1 MTAVLPV
8 SPLMGSF
15 GHAEG
20 HMRQK
25 LTDIGAWTGLQSLW
39 VVVVAIVFAMAL
51 DLGTASAQT
60 SAPQIV
66 RPASN
71 NTSIVT
77 SGSGQYYFEFRSRQA
92 WDYGH
97 TFVVFGR
104 VGEPP
109 SKKNVAGLSPKGD
122 DPQMWL
128 MGHYVPVP
136 SDTGWTDGDLE
147 DKYVTSRYR
156 VLVSKEQYDR
166 TVAYIRQLQAKST
179 TWSVELYNCNAFVA
193 DIAKFMGLK
202 APASTWIYPKV
213 FVSNM
218 RKINTGHPE
227 AAEELVSENVKEMS
241 NPTRDGRAM
250 INAGLIRPGSAPAGS
265 ASPPHVTIG
274 AVRVSNRPASSA
286 GGSPG
291 E

>member
-1 MTAVLPV
+1 
-8 SPLMGSF
+8 
-15 GHAEG
+15 
-20 HMRQK
+20 MRRK
-25 LTDIGAWTGLQSLW
+25 LIDSGAWTGLGSLW
-39 VVVVAIVFAMAL
+39 AVLVAIIFAMTL
-51 DLGTASAQT
+51 DLGTAGAQT
-60 SAPQIV
+60 APQPQIV

-71 NTSIVT
+71 KTAVVT

-104 VGEPP
+104 VGEAP
-109 SKKNVAGLSPKGD
+109 SKNNVAGLSPKGD
-122 DPQMWL
+122 DPQMWV

-147 DKYVTSRYR
+147 DKYITSRYR

-166 TVAYIRQLQAKST
+166 TVAYIRQLQARST

-227 AAEELVSENVKEMS
+227 AADELVSENVKEMS

-250 INAGLIRPGSAPAGS
+250 IANGMIHPDGAPAGS

-274 AVRVSNRPASSA
+274 AVRVSNRAANSAAASESPAH
-286 GGSPG
+286 
-291 E
+291 

>member
-1 MTAVLPV
+1 MEL
-8 SPLMGSF
+8 F

-25 LTDIGAWTGLQSLW
+25 LTDLGARAGLQSLW
-39 VVVVAIVFAMAL
+39 IMVMTVGLAMAL
-51 DLGTASAQT
+51 NFGLNLSTASGQT
-60 SAPQIV
+60 SPQPQIA
-66 RPASN
+66 RPASARPA
-71 NTSIVT
+71 IVT

-104 VGEPP
+104 VGEAP
-109 SKKNVAGLSPKGD
+109 SKNNVAGLSPKGD
-122 DPQMWL
+122 DPSMWV

-147 DKYVTSRYR
+147 DKYITSRYR

-166 TVAYIRQLQAKST
+166 TVAFIRQLQAKST
-179 TWSVELYNCNAFVA
+179 TWSVEMYNCNAFVA

-202 APASTWIYPKV
+202 VPSSSWIYPKV
-213 FVSNM
+213 FVTNM

-227 AAEELVSENVKEMS
+227 AAEELVSENVKEMN

-250 INAGLIRPGSAPAGS
+250 IASGLIHSDGAPTGSM
-265 ASPPHVTIG
+265 SPPHVTIG
-274 AVRVSNRPASSA
+274 AVRVSTRP
-286 GGSPG
+286 PN
-291 E
+291 

>member
-1 MTAVLPV
+1 MEGKRISRSSTRLLI
-8 SPLMGSF
+8 PLTMI
-15 GHAEG
+15 A
-20 HMRQK
+20 
-25 LTDIGAWTGLQSLW
+25 LTGLGLSL
-39 VVVVAIVFAMAL
+39 
-51 DLGTASAQT
+51 ASAQI
-60 SAPQIV
+60 SLQ
-66 RPASN
+66 SQ
-71 NTSIVT
+71 NTRRAAAT
-77 SGSGQYYFEFRSRQA
+77 NGSGQYYFEFRSRQA

-104 VGEPP
+104 VGETPT
-109 SKKNVAGLSPKGD
+109 KNNVAGLSPKGD

-147 DKYVTSRYR
+147 DKYITARYR

-193 DIAKFMGLK
+193 DIAKFMGLRV
-202 APASTWIYPKV
+202 PASSWIYPKV

-227 AAEELVSENVKEMS
+227 AANELISDNVKEMS

-250 INAGLIRPGSAPAGS
+250 IAAGMLHPDGAPKTGAAAPA
-265 ASPPHVTIG
+265 PNVTIG
-274 AVRVSNRPASSA
+274 AVRVSNQAASSA
-286 GGSPG
+286 GGAQHSP
-291 E
+291 

>member
-1 MTAVLPV
+1 MEGKLIGRSATRLLI
-8 SPLMGSF
+8 PLAMI
-15 GHAEG
+15 A
-20 HMRQK
+20 
-25 LTDIGAWTGLQSLW
+25 LTGLSLS
-39 VVVVAIVFAMAL
+39 L
-51 DLGTASAQT
+51 ASAQT
-60 SAPQIV
+60 SAQS
-66 RPASN
+66 R
-71 NTSIVT
+71 NTRSAAAT

-109 SKKNVAGLSPKGD
+109 SKNNVAGLSPKGD
-122 DPQMWL
+122 DPKMWV

-136 SDTGWTDGDLE
+136 SDTGWTEDLE
-147 DKYVTSRYR
+147 DKYITSRYR

-193 DIAKFMGLK
+193 DIARFMGLK
-202 APASTWIYPKV
+202 APSSTWIYPKV

-227 AAEELVSENVKEMS
+227 AANELVSENVKEMN

-250 INAGLIRPGSAPAGS
+250 INAGLIRQDARSTTAPV
-265 ASPPHVTIG
+265 SPAPNVTIG
-274 AVRVSNRPASSA
+274 AVRVSNRPVSSV
-286 GGSPG
+286 GSLPA

>member
-1 MTAVLPV
+1 MAL
-8 SPLMGSF
+8 F
-15 GHAEG
+15 WHAEG
-20 HMRQK
+20 HMRRK
-25 LTDIGAWTGLQSLW
+25 LTGIGGWAGLASLGIVIVATGLGLS
-39 VVVVAIVFAMAL
+39 
-51 DLGTASAQT
+51 TASAQSNST
-60 SAPQIV
+60 PQIA
-66 RPASN
+66 RPAGN
-71 NTSIVT
+71 KTPVMT

-104 VGEPP
+104 VGEAP
-109 SKKNVAGLSPKGD
+109 SKNNVAGLSPKGD
-122 DPQMWL
+122 DPQMWV

-147 DKYVTSRYR
+147 DKYITARYR
-156 VLVSKEQYDR
+156 VLVSKEQYAR

-179 TWSVELYNCNAFVA
+179 TWSVEMYNCNAFVA

-202 APASTWIYPKV
+202 APSSTWIYPKV

-227 AAEELVSENVKEMS
+227 AADELVSENVKEMS

-250 INAGLIRPGSAPAGS
+250 IANGMIHPDGAPTTGAAAPA
-265 ASPPHVTIG
+265 PTVTIG
-274 AVRVSNRPASSA
+274 AVRVSKRPAGSA
-286 GGSPG
+286 GSAQHSP
-291 E
+291 